1 MNELNIKAFNFFLSI
16 YGFGFKIARKIYNKL
31 IVPSLKIL
39 WKLANLLP
47 EEKEEEDANP
57 VALEKIGNAV
67 GRGICFVMDDVIFK
81 SKELESEKWLKEH
94 KEFM

>member
-1 MNELNIKAFNFFLSI
+1 MNELNIKGFKFILSV
-16 YGFGFKIARKIYNKL
+16 YGFGFKIARAIYKKC

-39 WKLANLLP
+39 WKLSNLLP
-47 EEKEEEDANP
+47 EEKEEDANP
-57 VALEKIGNAV
+57 DALEKIGNAV

>member
-1 MNELNIKAFNFFLSI
+1 MNELNIKGFNFVLSV
-16 YGFGFKIARKIYNKL
+16 YGFGFKIARAIYNKL

-39 WKLANLLP
+39 WKLSNLLP
-47 EEKEEEDANP
+47 EEKEDANP
-57 VALEKIGNAV
+57 DALEKIGNAV

-94 KEFM
+94 KEFE

>member
-1 MNELNIKAFNFFLSI
+1 MNELNIKGFKFILSV
-16 YGFGFKIARKIYNKL
+16 YGFGFKIARAIYNKL

-39 WKLANLLP
+39 WKLSNLLP
-47 EEKEEEDANP
+47 EEKEEDANP
-57 VALEKIGNAV
+57 DALEKIGNAV

-94 KEFM
+94 KEFE

>member
-1 MNELNIKAFNFFLSI
+1 MNELNIKGFNFVLSI

-47 EEKEEEDANP
+47 EEKEEANP
-57 VALEKIGNAV
+57 DALEKIGNAV

-81 SKELESEKWLKEH
+81 TKELESEKWLKEH
-94 KEFM
+94 PEFK

>member
-1 MNELNIKAFNFFLSI
+1 MNELNIKGFKFILSA
-16 YGFGFKIARKIYNKL
+16 YGFGFKIAGAIYKKL

-39 WKLANLLP
+39 WKLSNLLP
-47 EEKEEEDANP
+47 EEKEEDANP
-57 VALEKIGNAV
+57 DALEKIGNAV
-67 GRGICFVMDDVIFK
+67 SRGICFVMDDVIFK

>member
-1 MNELNIKAFNFFLSI
+1 MNELNIKGFNFVLSV

-39 WKLANLLP
+39 WKLSNFLP
-47 EEKEEEDANP
+47 EEKEDTNP
-57 VALEKIGNAV
+57 DALEKIGNAV
-67 GRGICFVMDDVIFK
+67 GRSICFVMDDVIFK

>member
-39 WKLANLLP
+39 WKLANLKK
-47 EEKEEEDANP
+47 EKKEEDANP
-57 VALEKIGNAV
+57 DALEKIGNAV

-94 KEFM
+94 KEFE

>member
-1 MNELNIKAFNFFLSI
+1 MNELNIKGFNFVLSV
-16 YGFGFKIARKIYNKL
+16 YGFGFKIARAIYNKL

-39 WKLANLLP
+39 WKLSNLLP
-47 EEKEEEDANP
+47 EEKEEDANP
-57 VALEKIGNAV
+57 DALEKIGNAV

-94 KEFM
+94 KEFE

>member
-1 MNELNIKAFNFFLSI
+1 MNELNIKGFKFILSV
-16 YGFGFKIARKIYNKL
+16 YGFGFKIARAIYKKC

-39 WKLANLLP
+39 WKLSNLLP
-47 EEKEEEDANP
+47 EEKEDTNP
-57 VALEKIGNAV
+57 DALEKIGNAV